1 MIPVLL
7 AAFPDAPQDNRRTPL
22 VIAVSL
28 LFYFDAFA
36 WGVGVVPTLYYAFTY
51 KVLPTVAGIRLLAG
65 PFESLGIDALIVA
78 GIVFV
83 YFSSLK
89 VLAATGCGIA
99 ERMAQSWAGS
109 AMAQR
114 HVLVRLRAAPR
125 TTAWHRRACALDRR
139 LEDPGSGSP
148 AFRLAD
154 TRNRSK
160 TADKEGSRVEHD
172 EPVRLTTHPAGA
184 RATRPI
190 ARRDEPQ
197 QLERG
202 ADRGRAGDDAART
215 RLVVATSRS
224 QPPGVGSQASSRPR
238 VCGDVYREDDRT

>member
-7 AAFPDAPQDNRRTPL
+7 AAFPDAQDNKRTPL

-83 YFSSLK
+83 SFSSLK
-89 VLAATGCGIA
+89 VLAAYWLWHCRKDGSSP
-99 ERMAQSWAGS
+99 RAGS

-114 HVLVRLRAAPR
+114 HILVRLRAAPR
-125 TTAWHRRACALDRR
+125 TTAWHRRARALDRR
-139 LEDPGSGSP
+139 LEDPGSGV
-148 AFRLAD
+148 
-154 TRNRSK
+154 
-160 TADKEGSRVEHD
+160 SRVSFGGHEKQ
-172 EPVRLTTHPAGA
+172 V
-184 RATRPI
+184 
-190 ARRDEPQ
+190 
-197 QLERG
+197 
-202 ADRGRAGDDAART
+202 
-215 RLVVATSRS
+215 
-224 QPPGVGSQASSRPR
+224 
-238 VCGDVYREDDRT
+238 EDSG